1 MKCSTDKD
9 LIRFSL
15 LSMRVRRRSNLQV
28 KIQGHYDKDKN
39 RLRKIIGELGKL
51 GKGPCSPLATEAI
64 LSIISAH
71 SDQGVKKFA
80 LGTLKLMI
88 EGKL

>member
-1 MKCSTDKD
+1 VSDEDQISK
-9 LIRFSL
+9 L
-15 LSMRVRRRSNLQV
+15 RSKGLTTN
-28 KIQGHYDKDKN
+28 DKN
-39 RLRKIIGELGKL
+39 KLRKIIGKLGKL

-80 LGTLKLMI
+80 LDTLKLMI